1 MIAIPTDSGSGNL
14 AREIAQL
21 RERLSDLLAAL
32 VPPSTQTPS
41 RIGRLL
47 ASDDLRD
54 EPCILPNGSVARVL
68 FLDTLVSRK
77 RLVDEVLQP
86 LSTDGAAHGRLP
98 AAQPAGD
105 DRAIIRRLLDG
116 QVAVVL
122 PQGGAYTVP
131 VQGLAARAVG
141 EPSTDKAIIGPKEG
155 FVERISTN
163 LGLVRRRLKDPRLR
177 VRTYVVGRRSRTRVA
192 LVYVDDLAPRRLVR
206 RIKHGLSTI
215 SVDFVRTSMDIGE
228 ILFGRSWTPFPLSE
242 QTERADR
249 VANALALGRI
259 AFLIDGSPFALLVPV
274 TFLEFQKDSEGAL
287 QGPLVVGFVRALR
300 LLGVFA
306 AVMVP
311 GLYVALVSVNV
322 AVLPLPLA
330 LALNTARVAVP
341 YPPLTETLIILLMV
355 DILAEATVQAAS
367 AVGNTLAIVGT
378 LIIGQMM
385 VQAHLVS
392 TLVLTVT
399 AVTVMGSFMTLR
411 FAFSYGM
418 RIWKYVVVL
427 LAAVGGMV
435 GWFTGL
441 LVLLVHLASLKSAG
455 VPYLAPFGPMNLRDI
470 LNYGLVQPPKG
481 SLRHRPRTWAP
492 RDVVRSR
499 TQG

>member
-1 MIAIPTDSGSGNL
+1 M
-14 AREIAQL
+14 
-21 RERLSDLLAAL
+21 
-32 VPPSTQTPS
+32 
-41 RIGRLL
+41 
-47 ASDDLRD
+47 
-54 EPCILPNGSVARVL
+54 ARVL

-411 FAFSYGM
+411 FAF
-418 RIWKYVVVL
+418 
-427 LAAVGGMV
+427 
-435 GWFTGL
+435 
-441 LVLLVHLASLKSAG
+441 
-455 VPYLAPFGPMNLRDI
+455 
-470 LNYGLVQPPKG
+470 
-481 SLRHRPRTWAP
+481 
-492 RDVVRSR
+492 
-499 TQG
+499 